1 MTSSATPANRHFQS
15 YSQTGNDV
23 DIAEPTRLTP
33 QGKFKLSR
41 YLSGYSL
48 RQKTFELVEREGA

>member
-1 MTSSATPANRHFQS
+1 MRLSGRQF
-15 YSQTGNDV
+15 GG
-23 DIAEPTRLTP
+23 ERTRLTNALAAQVDP
-33 QGKFKLSR
+33 KGKFKLSR